1 MLPSR
6 YMPGLSKMP
15 ECLLGSAVLEDP
27 LVAEEVDYHHLGAVG
42 VGYRHSEAEGVGYR
56 HLEGVGV
63 GYRHLTAEGVG
74 YRRYLEGVG
83 VDYRRY
89 LEGVG
94 VDYRRYQMVEE
105 LVTQSGEPLDQ
116 VVVGDRGIMLR
127 NRCLGRSLPEP
138 RHPSRRAAPRAI
150 GQRRRT

>member
-1 MLPSR
+1 
-6 YMPGLSKMP
+6 MP
-15 ECLLGSAVLEDP
+15 ECLLGLAVLEDP
-27 LVAEEVDYHHLGAVG
+27 LVAEEADYHHLGAVG
-42 VGYRHSEAEGVGYR
+42 VGNRHSEAEGVGYR

-74 YRRYLEGVG
+74 
-83 VDYRRY
+83 YRRY